1 MWNIFRIFTYQ
12 LTIKTNKVME
22 QSQKYTSL
30 IVDEFRH
37 QLLKRR
43 EYLID
48 LADSFDP
55 LMDSTIAIVN
65 EERDRIQN
73 ILKLIQKGKI

>member
-1 MWNIFRIFTYQ
+1 
-12 LTIKTNKVME
+12 ME

>member
-1 MWNIFRIFTYQ
+1 
-12 LTIKTNKVME
+12 ME

-55 LMDSTIAIVN
+55 LMYSTIAIVN

>member
-1 MWNIFRIFTYQ
+1 M
-12 LTIKTNKVME
+12 NKE
-22 QSQKYTSL
+22 QKYTSL

-43 EYLID
+43 EYLND
-48 LADSFDP
+48 LVDSFDP
-55 LMDSTIAIVN
+55 LMYSTIAIVN

-73 ILKLIQKGKI
+73 ILKLIQKDKI